1 MRVNILVH
9 DGYDLDQLTGHL
21 AESGIPVSQTLKIL
35 NTITA
40 DVPDQKLAEIRAM
53 DAVKSVEPDRVVR
66 AL

>member
-9 DGYDLDQLTGHL
+9 DGYDLDQLTGRL
-21 AESGIPVSQTLKIL
+21 VESGIPVSQTLKIL

-53 DAVKSVEPDRVVR
+53 DAVKSVEPDRAVR